1 MGARD
6 PSAAASSLFVLTTSR
21 GRKRARLS
29 NEAADDDSGV
39 SNMPNIFP
47 FGLLNSDKERFVSV
61 LICLLSR
68 FSKFNCCVR
77 REESSLR
84 KLNFEM
90 RKKYHEVEQIEPKAF
105 KKVFVVAKKNEKGFY
120 RGEKRKKKSFF
131 YYYLTFSRTWLME
144 GTKFSHMSFRAA
156 GRLRAF
162 L

>member
-105 KKVFVVAKKNEKGFY
+105 KKVFVVAKKNEKG
-120 RGEKRKKKSFF
+120 
-131 YYYLTFSRTWLME
+131 
-144 GTKFSHMSFRAA
+144 TKTIFIIKGFIDYIRPIFGIPRAVKIFMPNWK
-156 GRLRAF
+156 LF
-162 L
+162 